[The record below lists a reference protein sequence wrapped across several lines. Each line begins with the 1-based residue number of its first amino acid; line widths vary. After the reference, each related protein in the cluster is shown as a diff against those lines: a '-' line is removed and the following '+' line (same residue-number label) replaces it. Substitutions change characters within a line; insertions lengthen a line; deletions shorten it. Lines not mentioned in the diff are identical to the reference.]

1 MLNKTIVIYA
11 IIDDLL
17 KAMPAAGYAYAH
29 KEDCRTEMTDAEIIT
44 TAFVAAMF
52 FNGNQSRAPTHLLI
66 SDRAVLRKRSTQRLI
81 TRYLGYYDRM
91 ALR

>member
-17 KAMPAAGYAYAH
+17 KAIAH

-52 FNGNQSRAPTHLLI
+52 FNGNQSRACSYMKDHQLI
-66 SDRAVLRKRSTQRLI
+66 PN
-81 TRYLGYYDRM
+81 M
-91 ALR
+91 